1 MRAGE
6 DEWAQAHFFF
16 AEKSVGNAAKNSVWQ
31 ATMALDLDQIRRT
44 AARVAASHGLD
55 VVEVE
60 FHGGAK
66 HRLLR
71 VFIEKNAQERARL
84 AASVAQQPEMKLPEH
99 ASLDQLAGVT
109 HEDCERFSQDFG
121 TVIDVEELIPGTSEY
136 TLEVSSP
143 GLDRKLRG
151 AEDFERFRGSLA
163 KVQTFTPVA
172 GNRHWLGRITAVSAT
187 EIVLELGEAK
197 SRKGKKMAG
206 AAETKTVTLSLGNLE
221 KANLEPEL

>member
-1 MRAGE
+1 
-6 DEWAQAHFFF
+6 
-16 AEKSVGNAAKNSVWQ
+16 
-31 ATMALDLDQIRRT
+31 MALDLDQIRST

-55 VVEVE
+55 VVDVE

-84 AASVAQQPEMKLPEH
+84 AALAAEPASDEAGLKLPEH

-121 TVIDVEELIPGTSEY
+121 TVIDVEELIPGSSEY

-143 GLDRKLRG
+143 GLDRKLRS
-151 AEDFERFRGSLA
+151 AEDFARFRGSLA
-163 KVQTFTPVA
+163 KVQTFAPVA
-172 GNRHWLGRITAVSAT
+172 GNRHWLGRIQSGSET
-187 EIVLELGEAK
+187 EIVLELGEGK
-197 SRKGKKMAG
+197 PRKGKKKAG
-206 AAETKTVTLSLGNLE
+206 AEETKTVTLALANIE
-221 KANLEPEL
+221 KANLEPEI

>member
-1 MRAGE
+1 
-6 DEWAQAHFFF
+6 
-16 AEKSVGNAAKNSVWQ
+16 
-31 ATMALDLDQIRRT
+31 MALDLDAIRSL

-84 AASVAQQPEMKLPEH
+84 AALAAEQAADGAGLKLPEH

-121 TVIDVEELIPGTSEY
+121 TVLDVEELISGSSEY

-143 GLDRKLRG
+143 GLDRKLRS
-151 AEDFERFRGSLA
+151 AEDFARFRGSLA

-172 GNRHWLGRITAVSAT
+172 GNRHWLGRIVDVQAA
-187 EIVLELGEAK
+187 EIVLELNEAK
-197 SRKGKKMAG
+197 PRKGKQKPG
-206 AAETKTVTLSLGNLE
+206 AVETKTVTLALSNIE
-221 KANLEPEL
+221 KANLEPEI